1 MFFKYFLSTNCNVKI
16 HDGTPSM
23 RLRYFQN
30 FGKYL
35 TFYFVILVL
44 KRFIMNSFQ
53 LKYSPDR
60 EYPAIELDMTNFME
74 HLSNE
79 NTYGKTEAA
88 ENDGVRTSP
97 KVIDCKTED
106 CTDLTEIS
114 SIPEIKLEQEEKVS
128 KFGRIS
134 YFIM

>member
-1 MFFKYFLSTNCNVKI
+1 MTSINYE
-16 HDGTPSM
+16 H
-23 RLRYFQN
+23 
-30 FGKYL
+30 
-35 TFYFVILVL
+35 
-44 KRFIMNSFQ
+44 
-53 LKYSPDR
+53 SPDR
-60 EYPAIELDMTNFME
+60 EYPAIELDMINVVE
-74 HLSNE
+74 HISNE
-79 NTYGKTEAA
+79 NICEKA
-88 ENDGVRTSP
+88 EVRNDRVRTSP

>member
-1 MFFKYFLSTNCNVKI
+1 
-16 HDGTPSM
+16 
-23 RLRYFQN
+23 
-30 FGKYL
+30 
-35 TFYFVILVL
+35 
-44 KRFIMNSFQ
+44 MNSFQ
-53 LKYSPDR
+53 FKHSPDR

-106 CTDLTEIS
+106 YTDLTEIS
-114 SIPEIKLEQEEKVS
+114 SVPGIKLEQEEKVS
-128 KFGRIS
+128 KFGKIS
-134 YFIM
+134 CVLSCEEMHVVEIINVDNHSLT